1 MKPNSPVHREL
12 GAVVAA
18 EGWNQPDILAHVPD
32 ADTDATEQFVRRW
45 THMLIAMIAHG
56 GAAQVKQLLI
66 KANAT
71 ESLEPLW
78 LSARAELGEDPRR
91 IDHPGRSQGLTD
103 ARTGQCAGST
113 TCAT

>member
-32 ADTDATEQFVRRW
+32 ADTDAAEQFVRRW

-78 LSARAELGEDPRR
+78 LSARAELGEDPGPLPVEVLDAVDEVRR
-91 IDHPGRSQGLTD
+91 MVAEGRT
-103 ARTGQCAGST
+103 
-113 TCAT
+113 